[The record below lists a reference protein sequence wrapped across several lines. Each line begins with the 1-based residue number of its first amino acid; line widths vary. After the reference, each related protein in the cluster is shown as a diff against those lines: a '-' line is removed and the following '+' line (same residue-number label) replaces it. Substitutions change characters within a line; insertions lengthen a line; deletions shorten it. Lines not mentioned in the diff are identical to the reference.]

1 MTNSSYFFITSKH
14 NVVIFY
20 DNMTGF
26 RIHSNFFILSIIYK
40 IMMKLQFTEYDC
52 IMRAIILQLT
62 WM

>member
-1 MTNSSYFFITSKH
+1 MTNSSYFFHTRKRNAIIS
-14 NVVIFY
+14 Y

-26 RIHSNFFILSIIYK
+26 RIHANFFLLSIIYK

-52 IMRAIILQLT
+52 IMRAIIPQLT